1 MSKEI
6 RRRYLPVDV
15 AEFRAE
21 ETEEGKMWLEGYAA
35 VYNRYS
41 EELSFMGVPFKE
53 IIRPGA
59 FRKVLEKNPD
69 VTLLFNHDDGSVMAT
84 TSRGNLTLEENQT
97 GLKFRAELFPDDW
110 DSKRVYS
117 KVKNGLI
124 KQCSFAFAVGE
135 DGDDEKPQKD
145 GTFIREI
152 HEIGYL
158 ADVSVVTRPAYPQ
171 TTVQAR
177 SILQEA
183 GFDFEGIASV
193 IARAQ
198 RGLEVTLEDREKIE
212 ASIGTLRNLIP
223 EELEQPGERGTS
235 GDGQEAVGQL
245 DLLRRQLDLVELE
258 GATKP
263 KQEVKENA

>member
-1 MSKEI
+1 MKETQ
-6 RRRYLPVDV
+6 RRYLPVEV
-15 AEFRAE
+15 VEFRAE
-21 ETEEGKMWLEGYAA
+21 EAEDGKMHLEGYAA

-41 EELSFMGVPFKE
+41 EELSFLGVRFKE

-59 FRKVLEKNPD
+59 FRKALEKNPD

-110 DSKRVYS
+110 DSQRVYS

-135 DGDDEKPQKD
+135 DGDEEKPQKD

-171 TTVQAR
+171 TSVSAR
-177 SILQEA
+177 SILEEA
-183 GFDFEGIASV
+183 GFNFEGMASV
-193 IARAQ
+193 YTRKQ
-198 RGLEVTLEDREKIE
+198 RGDELTSQDHDIIN
-212 ASIGTLRNLIP
+212 ASIETLRALLP
-223 EELEQPGERGTS
+223 EELEQPGEQETS
-235 GDGQEAVGQL
+235 GDDQGAFGQL
-245 DLLRRQLDLVELE
+245 DMLRRELELLELE
-258 GATKP
+258 G
-263 KQEVKENA
+263 